1 MVKDA
6 NEKAVE
12 WLNENLGHMATVRMR
27 ITLTN
32 LLKEQDKET
41 RKACAEEIKRTPG
54 DMFAGKKHLLTFN
67 KAIAACMNTKAV

>member
-1 MVKDA
+1 MKDT

-12 WLNENLGHMATVRMR
+12 WLNENLGYMATVKMR
-27 ITLTN
+27 IALME

-67 KAIAACMNTKAV
+67 KAMAACMNAKAV